1 MEKVTEVAKAF
12 DVWVKS
18 DQQVVFFIS
27 DRKLFRKIGDQK
39 IRELGLMVSGDL
51 LILTGPVAIMGLG
64 MRDEQENVQGLR
76 QRTSAQVEVVLDEDP
91 EAKEDPEARKPREA
105 FAMTLPVQ
113 VSLA

>member
-1 MEKVTEVAKAF
+1 MEKVTRAEKAF
-12 DVWVKS
+12 DVWIKENG
-18 DQQVVFFIS
+18 QVVFFIQS
-27 DRKLFRKIGDQK
+27 RKLFRKIGDQK

-51 LILTGPVAIMGLG
+51 LILTGPVAVIGVAAVDEKGFLPGLC
-64 MRDEQENVQGLR
+64 
-76 QRTSAQVEVVLDEDP
+76 QRTSATVEVVLDEDP